1 MPFRPRLAPTL
12 RAVGASAPTGRRW
25 LLAGVLAGGL
35 LALLAFAPAA
45 WLAQTVASAS
55 HEHLLLTETEG
66 TVWQGSALPV
76 LSGGPGSR
84 DASVLP
90 SRVHWSLR
98 PAWGG
103 LQLSLRQACCLEGL
117 VLIDWS
123 PGWQQ
128 QTLSLR
134 SPAHGTVGHWPAA
147 WLEGLGAPLNTLRL
161 GGELQ
166 LSAQDLRL
174 EGRQGQWQLSGQAQ
188 LDLLQTS
195 SRLSSLEPL
204 GSYRLHL
211 QQSQPDAPVQLTL
224 NTLEGVLRL
233 TGKGQLTPRGLLFRA
248 EAQAAPGSEAA
259 LNNLLNIMGRRD
271 GALSRISIG

>member
-1 MPFRPRLAPTL
+1 MPFRSRP
-12 RAVGASAPTGRRW
+12 ASALTGTSPSPRTGRRW
-25 LLAGVLAGGL
+25 LLGGAVAGSL

-45 WLAQTVASAS
+45 WLAEAVATAS
-55 HEHLLLTETEG
+55 RDHFLLAETEG

-76 LSGGPGSR
+76 LSGGPGTR

-90 SRVHWSLR
+90 SRLRWSVR
-98 PAWGG
+98 PFWGG
-103 LQLSLRQACCLEGL
+103 LRARLSQPCCLNGTL
-117 VLIDWS
+117 AIDWS
-123 PGWQQ
+123 PGWQHQ
-128 QTLSLR
+128 ALAVRPEAGGQ
-134 SPAHGTVGHWPAA
+134 VGHWPAA

-166 LSAQDLRL
+166 LSTQDLRL
-174 EGRQGQWQLSGQAQ
+174 EQREGRWLLRGQAQ

-195 SRLSSLEPL
+195 SRLASLDPL
-204 GSYRLHL
+204 GSYRLLL
-211 QQSQPDAPVQLTL
+211 QQPQAGAPAQLSLSTL
-224 NTLEGVLRL
+224 DGALRL
-233 TGKGQLTPRGLLFRA
+233 MGSGHITPRGLQFRA